1 MAAPTITS
9 VLPAIGYLPGGRL
22 VSIVGTGLDTVTAV
36 TFGAT
41 AGAIVSQTATL
52 LVCTNPTKTAAG
64 AVDVVA
70 TNPDGSA
77 TSAGGFTYL
86 DDWIGGSLEAVE
98 RLLCN
103 CATFRT
109 LMGAASVA
117 AARDK
122 CVWQIT
128 RKQTASPFAYLLLME
143 GGSFSERGNREF
155 QQWSP
160 QFPETSIDSFIT
172 TNLRSIG
179 SGLNTSYH
187 NLAND
192 LTSVNFSSIRQGALD
207 EREVWK
213 GLQNS
218 FRDGVV
224 IPMFE
229 AWLQVA
235 LLNQIITINGKPL
248 RFERI
253 EKYKSVSFIG
263 RRWSWIDPAAEQTA
277 NERAVAQGFK
287 SRSMVIRETSDMDA
301 TDIWDEIAQDNEELA
316 KRNIVPLI
324 PSGSVPPQDAVP
336 DGAAVQKPE
345 ATKA

>member
-1 MAAPTITS
+1 MAAPTITGI
-9 VLPAIGYLPGGRL
+9 LPAIGYLPGGRQ
-22 VSIVGTGLDTVTAV
+22 VSIVGTGLATVTAV

-64 AVDVVA
+64 AVDVVV

-77 TSAGGFTYL
+77 TASGGFTYL

-155 QQWSP
+155 QHADSVAVRLVWSP
-160 QFPETSIDSFIT
+160 TKVAGESQKDFAIRQCNAFGTLIYEIKAIIGTG
-172 TNLRSIG
+172 TNLVRA
-179 SGLNTSYH
+179 TVSY
-187 NLAND
+187 
-192 LTSVNFSSIRQGALD
+192 
-207 EREVWK
+207 EPPE
-213 GLQNS
+213 
-218 FRDGVV
+218 
-224 IPMFE
+224 PM
-229 AWLQVA
+229 A
-235 LLNQIITINGKPL
+235 
-248 RFERI
+248 
-253 EKYKSVSFIG
+253 
-263 RRWSWIDPAAEQTA
+263 D
-277 NERAVAQGFK
+277 
-287 SRSMVIRETSDMDA
+287 
-301 TDIWDEIAQDNEELA
+301 DNA
-316 KRNIVPLI
+316 DY
-324 PSGSVPPQDAVP
+324 GGDWDAVL
-336 DGAAVQKPE
+336 
-345 ATKA
+345 TFSWSI